1 MGFVETVV
9 AVALGIALAPYVI
22 PLLKKISNTT
32 KNVVPVILG
41 VSAMGYLVFTVIKG
55 LGRFGGWL
63 SPQIDPENR
72 WADSP
77 PEAVIGGAMV
87 IGLLV
92 GGYHGARKVLHHIRS
107 QRKTLPHRETLLR
120 IRILAV
126 GAWLLFFAGESWW
139 FRDISSWHIILPL
152 ALAYSVFGGI
162 FLYKAGIL

>member
-1 MGFVETVV
+1 
-9 AVALGIALAPYVI
+9 
-22 PLLKKISNTT
+22 
-32 KNVVPVILG
+32 
-41 VSAMGYLVFTVIKG
+41 
-55 LGRFGGWL
+55 
-63 SPQIDPENR
+63 
-72 WADSP
+72 
-77 PEAVIGGAMV
+77 MV

-92 GGYHGARKVLHHIRS
+92 GGSHGARKVLHHIRS

-162 FLYKAGIL
+162 FLHKAGILWREGLIVLICVFFTSLLAVAVLSGLVVGVVDGITEGVWVSMFGAAMMGLVILCVWGQMIEDPLPT